1 MTSKPTRQDQAAPRD
16 EMFPV
21 FPPRNDM
28 QNFLYLNRPV
38 LPGALERH
46 FSISNSTVI
55 LCEAPLRWTP
65 GQQRGHRI
73 PDLMVAFDVDR
84 DRAVRQMGF
93 SIREQGKPPDF
104 VLEVAS
110 VNTGF
115 QDYTGKRTD
124 YAAFGVPEYW
134 RFDPSGGQYHDAHL
148 AGDQLVDGAYQPIEI
163 VQLDETNYYGRSDVL
178 GLDLCWEED
187 LLRFWD
193 PAKERYL
200 STFDEEV
207 DGRIAAESERDAAL
221 GEMDDERRARIAAE
235 NRVRELEAELER
247 RQQP

>member
-1 MTSKPTRQDQAAPRD
+1 MTSKLTRQAAPPD

-21 FPPRNDM
+21 FPPRGDM
-28 QNFLYLNRPV
+28 QNFLYLNRPG

-46 FSISNSTVI
+46 FGISNSTAI
-55 LCEAPLRWTP
+55 LGETPLRWTP
-65 GQQRGHRI
+65 SQQRGHRI

-84 DRAVRQMGF
+84 DRAVKQMGY

-148 AGDQLVDGAYQPIEI
+148 AGDRFVDGAYQPIEI
-163 VQLDETNYYGRSDVL
+163 VKLDETHYYGRSDVL
-178 GLDLCWEED
+178 GLDLCWEEG
-187 LLRFWD
+187 LLRLWD

-207 DGRIAAESERDAAL
+207 DGRIAAETRLDE
-221 GEMDDERRARIAAE
+221 ERRARLAAE

>member
-1 MTSKPTRQDQAAPRD
+1 M
-16 EMFPV
+16 
-21 FPPRNDM
+21 
-28 QNFLYLNRPV
+28 
-38 LPGALERH
+38 
-46 FSISNSTVI
+46 
-55 LCEAPLRWTP
+55 
-65 GQQRGHRI
+65 
-73 PDLMVAFDVDR
+73 
-84 DRAVRQMGF
+84 
-93 SIREQGKPPDF
+93 
-104 VLEVAS
+104 
-110 VNTGF
+110 
-115 QDYTGKRTD
+115 
-124 YAAFGVPEYW
+124 
-134 RFDPSGGQYHDAHL
+134 
-148 AGDQLVDGAYQPIEI
+148 
-163 VQLDETNYYGRSDVL
+163 L